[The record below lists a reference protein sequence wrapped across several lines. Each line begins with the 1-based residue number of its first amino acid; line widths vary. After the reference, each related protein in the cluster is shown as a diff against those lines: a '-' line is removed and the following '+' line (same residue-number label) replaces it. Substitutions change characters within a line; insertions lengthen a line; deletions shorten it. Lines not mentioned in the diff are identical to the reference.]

1 MLDSKEK
8 QILKILERDAKV
20 TPEKIATMIGMT
32 EEEVSA
38 KIKEFED
45 KKIIVQYK
53 TIIDWEKAEEEVV
66 YAFIDVKVVPER
78 NVGFDAVAKRIYK
91 FPEVH
96 SLYLLSGTYDLS
108 VVVEGKS
115 MKEIAFFVAEKLATI
130 DHVQGTISHFVL
142 KKYKIDGQVLE
153 PEEGDKR
160 LAVTP

>member
-153 PEEGDKR
+153 PEAGDKR

>member
-1 MLDSKEK
+1 MLGLKEK
-8 QILKILERDAKV
+8 EILKILERDAKT
-20 TPEKIATMIGMT
+20 TPEKIATMVGISPA
-32 EEEVSA
+32 EVSA
-38 KIKEFED
+38 KIKNLED
-45 KKIIVQYK
+45 KGIIVQYK
-53 TIIDWEKAEEEVV
+53 TIIDWERTGEEVV
-66 YAFIDVKVVPER
+66 YAFIEVKVTPER
-78 NVGFDAVAKRIYK
+78 DVGFDAVAKRIYK

-115 MKEIAFFVAEKLATI
+115 MKDIAYFVAEKLATLNN
-130 DHVQGTISHFVL
+130 VQGTVSHFML